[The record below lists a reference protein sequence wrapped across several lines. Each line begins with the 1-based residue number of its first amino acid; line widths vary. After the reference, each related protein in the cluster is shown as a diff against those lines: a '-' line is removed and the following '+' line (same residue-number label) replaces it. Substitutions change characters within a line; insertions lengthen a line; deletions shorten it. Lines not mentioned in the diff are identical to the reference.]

1 VRDADLDFSL
11 LVLWALDRDDRRDRR
26 TDACPHCGVDMH
38 SCRNCEHWDPDRPDR
53 CCDES
58 FPYAP
63 DLERANFSSRFT
75 PRRTPHPKSGEGA
88 DPRAR
93 LEGLFSKKPG

>member
-1 VRDADLDFSL
+1 MIA
-11 LVLWALDRDDRRDRR
+11 AIAR